1 MSDWL
6 DTAISWFQNTL
17 DNVKD
22 QGQEWSQDWQNQ
34 VDTFKQKAREFIALF
49 TELKGKEDALKNAD
63 DETKK
68 RYEKLMSRG
77 DWIFKTIQ
85 SIASKIDWAINS
97 FSGIGMGGMGI
108 LPVVPIAVIAGALA
122 VITAWLSDAYSL
134 NKKLDTIKELEAKGH
149 SADDIRDLVH
159 GAPLINIG
167 GNLSGLLMPAVI
179 GITVI
184 YFWPELRKRFGL

>member
-1 MSDWL
+1 
-6 DTAISWFQNTL
+6 
-17 DNVKD
+17 

-122 VITAWLSDAYSL
+122 VITAWLSDA
-134 NKKLDTIKELEAKGH
+134 
-149 SADDIRDLVH
+149 
-159 GAPLINIG
+159 
-167 GNLSGLLMPAVI
+167 
-179 GITVI
+179 
-184 YFWPELRKRFGL
+184 